1 MPRLKPE
8 FEICS
13 FGLYTAWDRESKEL
27 PKIRKHTLEIHA
39 ETGVEFGLI
48 LSVKK
53 AKGEVLEYRID
64 HPPFTDEQ
72 GNIAPPFEGHYYISS
87 NDFRFFLGDTVWEP
101 VEDKKGIWKLSYVFG
116 KQYADYSMKFEDFVG
131 DFNGEIKKLLSFLNI
146 KKYSLKVTKFMI
158 LKALFF

>member
-53 AKGEVLEYRID
+53 QKEKYW
-64 HPPFTDEQ
+64 
-72 GNIAPPFEGHYYISS
+72 NIGSTIHHLQM
-87 NDFRFFLGDTVWEP
+87 N
-101 VEDKKGIWKLSYVFG
+101 KGI
-116 KQYADYSMKFEDFVG
+116 
-131 DFNGEIKKLLSFLNI
+131 
-146 KKYSLKVTKFMI
+146 
-158 LKALFF
+158 

>member
-27 PKIRKHTLEIHA
+27 PKIRKHTLEINA

-72 GNIAPPFEGHYYISS
+72 GNIAPPFEGTYYISS

-101 VEDKKGIWKLSYVFG
+101 VEDRKSV
-116 KQYADYSMKFEDFVG
+116 V
-131 DFNGEIKKLLSFLNI
+131 
-146 KKYSLKVTKFMI
+146 
-158 LKALFF
+158 

>member
-27 PKIRKHTLEIHA
+27 PKVRKHTLEIIA

-72 GNIAPPFEGHYYISS
+72 GNIAPPFEGTYYISS

-101 VEDKKGIWKLSYVFG
+101 VEDKKGIWKLSVYYKGKEVAG
-116 KQYADYSMKFEDFVG
+116 KQF
-131 DFNGEIKKLLSFLNI
+131 
-146 KKYSLKVTKFMI
+146 I
-158 LKALFF
+158 LV